1 MLVKPQALMDSYVKN
16 SEIVMP
22 FKVFS
27 GNELRDF
34 FEEKWQMLKNK
45 KTVGIQAFNLKSLLY
60 GSKKNDRIKLNTNK
74 AIVFSQPL
82 LLLIRVSLI

>member
-16 SEIVMP
+16 SEIVVL

-27 GNELRDF
+27 GNELKHF

-45 KTVGIQAFNLKSLLY
+45 KTVGIQAFNLKSLLC
-60 GSKKNDRIKLNTNK
+60 GSEKNDRIKLNINK
-74 AIVFSQPL
+74 AIAFSQPL
-82 LLLIRVSLI
+82 LLLIRISLI